1 MEMAASGEV
10 FLTFFGSFLT
20 RCFRHERG
28 GGELKREIF
37 VLLCEHACNLR
48 LCIRLYIG

>member
-1 MEMAASGEV
+1 
-10 FLTFFGSFLT
+10 
-20 RCFRHERG
+20 
-28 GGELKREIF
+28 LKREIF